1 MIIDIHTHMFPP
13 DICNNR
19 QKYFQGEPEFRL
31 LYDNPKSELI
41 GASELLRN
49 MDDQGIDKSV
59 VFGFPWNNL
68 EISRLQNDYIM
79 KMADA
84 HPDRLIGFC
93 CLNPAHPEA
102 AREVERCIQGGLKG
116 VGELAFYQSGFDDRT
131 LDALSPVM
139 ALCEEKG
146 LPVLIHTNE
155 PVGHLYPGKAPM
167 TLLEI
172 YRMVQRF
179 PRNTLILAHWGGG
192 LFFYHLMKNEVKDAL
207 KRVYVDTAASPYLY
221 DIAIYP
227 IAGAAFGCDRILMG
241 SDFPLLKPARYIRD
255 MKKAGVS
262 EDALLAISGGNAVKV
277 LGLSPGC

>member
-13 DICNNR
+13 DICNHR
-19 QKYFQGEPEFRL
+19 QNYFENEPEFKL
-31 LYDNPKSELI
+31 LYDSPKSALI
-41 GASELLRN
+41 GASELIHN
-49 MDDQGIDKSV
+49 MDEQGVDMSV
-59 VFGFPWNNL
+59 VFGFPWNSL
-68 EISRLQNDYIM
+68 ETSKFQNDYIM
-79 KMADA
+79 KMVDA

-102 AREVERCIQGGLKG
+102 VREVERCLQGGLKG
-116 VGELAFYQSGFDDRT
+116 VGELAFYQSGFDDHT

-139 ALCEEKG
+139 ALCEEND

-192 LFFYHLMKNEVKDAL
+192 LFFYHLMKKEVKNAL
-207 KRVYVDTAASPYLY
+207 ARVYVDTAASPYLY
-221 DIAIYP
+221 DIGIYP
-227 IAGAAFGCDRILMG
+227 VAGTAFGYDKILMG
-241 SDFPLLKPARYIRD
+241 SDFPLLKPSRYIND
-255 MKKAGVS
+255 MKKARVPD
-262 EDALLAISGGNAVKV
+262 DALAAVSGGNAAKL
-277 LGLSPGC
+277 LGLPAGR

>member
-31 LYDNPKSELI
+31 LYDNPKSEQI

-49 MDDQGIDKSV
+49 MDEQGIDKSV

-79 KMADA
+79 KMADT

-102 AREVERCIQGGLKG
+102 AGEVERCIRGGLKG

-192 LFFYHLMKNEVKDAL
+192 LFFYHLMKKEVKDAL
-207 KRVYVDTAASPYLY
+207 KHVYVDTAASPYLY

-227 IAGAAFGCDRILMG
+227 IAGAAFGYDRILMG